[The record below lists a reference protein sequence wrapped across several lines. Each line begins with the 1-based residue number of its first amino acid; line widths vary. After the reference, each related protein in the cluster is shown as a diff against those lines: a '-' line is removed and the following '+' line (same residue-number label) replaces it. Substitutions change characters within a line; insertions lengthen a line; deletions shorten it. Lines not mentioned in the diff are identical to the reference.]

1 VGTLA
6 VVSWQFSVGD
16 SWVRKKVVR
25 LEKVCNESN
34 VLFEYDAVKSCANA
48 VKHGVDFEAV
58 QKMWDKV
65 VVAAPA
71 KFVGEDR
78 LMAIGQIDGKFWTAI
93 ITERGPALRII
104 SARRSRKNEIQIYQ
118 NHSSQS

>member
-1 VGTLA
+1 M
-6 VVSWQFSVGD
+6 
-16 SWVRKKVVR
+16 
-25 LEKVCNESN
+25 
-34 VLFEYDAVKSCANA
+34 LFEYDAVKSRSNA
-48 VKHGVDFEAV
+48 AKHGIDFELV
-58 QKMWDKV
+58 QKMWDGV

-93 ITERGPALRII
+93 VTLRGPSIRII
-104 SARRSRKNEIQIYQ
+104 SARRSRQNEIQIYQ